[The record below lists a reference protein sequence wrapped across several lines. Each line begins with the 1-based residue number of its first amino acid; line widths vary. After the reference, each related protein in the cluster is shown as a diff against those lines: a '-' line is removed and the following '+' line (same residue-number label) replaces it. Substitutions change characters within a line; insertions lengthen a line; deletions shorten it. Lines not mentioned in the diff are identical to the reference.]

1 VGRWGI
7 TFPLDGVSL
16 PAHRE
21 VLREMESIGY
31 TDAWTAEVDGPDAFT
46 PAVLA
51 AAWTERIRLGTAI
64 ASVFTRTPTVLA
76 QNAWS
81 LAEASEG
88 RFCLGIGSSSPAI
101 VTNWNGLP
109 FDKPYTRVRET
120 VAFLRQVFSGEKAA
134 SESLGVRGFRYGRR
148 FTPAPPIY
156 VAALQQKMLA
166 LAGSMGDGVILNWLA
181 PKDVPKCVVV
191 AKEAAKAAGRD
202 PDALDV
208 VARIFV
214 LPTTNDALIK
224 GIGRRAIS
232 GYLTT
237 PVYGAFHRWLGRGEA
252 FRPMQEAW
260 DAGDRKSATEL
271 VPDEA
276 IEDLFVTGD
285 AQACIEG
292 VEAYVRAGVTT
303 PVINIMPTVPDPAQL
318 GARNIEV
325 MRELAARR

>member
-1 VGRWGI
+1 VDRWGI

-46 PAVLA
+46 PATLA
-51 AAWTERIRLGTAI
+51 AAWTERIRIGTAI
-64 ASVFTRTPTVLA
+64 ASVFTRTPTVIA
-76 QNAWS
+76 QTAWA
-81 LAEASEG
+81 LAEAAEG

-101 VTNWNGLP
+101 VENWNGMP
-109 FDKPYTRVRET
+109 FRKPYTRVRET
-120 VAFLRQVFSGEKAA
+120 VTFLRQVFDGQKAA
-134 SESLGVRGFRYGRR
+134 SDWLHVRNFRYSRR

-156 VAALQQKMLA
+156 IAALQEKMLA

-181 PKDVPKCVVV
+181 PSDVPKCVTV
-191 AKEAAKAAGRD
+191 AQEAARAAGRD

-214 LPTTNDALIK
+214 IPTTSDALIK
-224 GIGRRAIS
+224 GLGRRAIS

-260 DAGDRKSATEL
+260 DTGDRKSATEL
-271 VPDEA
+271 VPDAA
-276 IEDLFVTGD
+276 IDDLFVTGD
-285 AQACIEG
+285 AQACIDG